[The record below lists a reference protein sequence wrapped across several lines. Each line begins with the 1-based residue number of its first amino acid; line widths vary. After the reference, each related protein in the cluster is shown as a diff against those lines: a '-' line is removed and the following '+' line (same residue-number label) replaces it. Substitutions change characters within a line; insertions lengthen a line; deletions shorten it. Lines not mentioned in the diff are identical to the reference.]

1 VVKVLLL
8 GGTGEA
14 RQLASLL
21 DGEPGIEIVSSLAGR
36 VANARLPVGEVRQG
50 GFGGVHGLV
59 AWLRDHKVDAVIDA
73 THPFAATMTT
83 HSAEAARQVGVPLVV
98 LRRPGWTAGPGD
110 DWHWADTLDLA
121 AELTTTLA
129 AKVVQSREDPVRVF
143 LTIGRQGLDAFA
155 GLDLWM
161 LARCVD
167 PPDPRPTWCEL
178 LLDRGPYAV
187 ADERELLSRQR
198 IDVLVT
204 KDSGGP
210 MTAAKL
216 TAARELS
223 VPVVLVRRPKLPT
236 GVTAVDSAVRVVDW
250 LVSRP

>member
-1 VVKVLLL
+1 
-8 GGTGEA
+8 
-14 RQLASLL
+14 
-21 DGEPGIEIVSSLAGR
+21 
-36 VANARLPVGEVRQG
+36 
-50 GFGGVHGLV
+50 
-59 AWLRDHKVDAVIDA
+59 
-73 THPFAATMTT
+73 
-83 HSAEAARQVGVPLVV
+83 
-98 LRRPGWTAGPGD
+98 
-110 DWHWADTLDLA
+110 
-121 AELTTTLA
+121 
-129 AKVVQSREDPVRVF
+129 VF

-178 LLDRGPYAV
+178 LLDRGPYAIPG
-187 ADERELLSRQR
+187 ERELLSRQR

-223 VPVVLVRRPKLPT
+223 VPVVLVRRPKLPA
-236 GVTAVDSAVRVVDW
+236 GVAAVDSAAQVVDW
-250 LVSRP
+250 LRSRP